1 MRREHERAILQDKAP
16 KGGERCCATFW
27 SDDLRGRAT
36 SFLDFWCGPRE
47 GTALLP
53 TALVF
58 VSNGFVLHPLIAGIF
73 AVPEA
78 RIWAE
83 GPNPSLQNQILARNS
98 ETPDLGFDCGG

>member
-53 TALVF
+53 TALAF
-58 VSNGFVLHPLIAGIF
+58 VSYGFVLVQVQVESVWAVTDWADACASRVGFEKRAVAG
-73 AVPEA
+73 
-78 RIWAE
+78 E
-83 GPNPSLQNQILARNS
+83 G
-98 ETPDLGFDCGG
+98 